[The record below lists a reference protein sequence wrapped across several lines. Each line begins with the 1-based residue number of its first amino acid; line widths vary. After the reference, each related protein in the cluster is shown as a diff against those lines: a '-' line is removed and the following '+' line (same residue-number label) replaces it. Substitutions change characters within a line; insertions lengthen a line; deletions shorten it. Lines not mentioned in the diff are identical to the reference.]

1 LRKTPKPKKDRRA
14 KVLAA
19 PARARTAKKRRK
31 KPTNLSLDPDALA
44 RGEQFGKRHG
54 SSLSQLVTRF
64 LFSLPAQADA
74 SGVPLAELTPAVRR
88 LYGVA
93 AGDSSDRASYRAYLS
108 EKYEGK

>member
-1 LRKTPKPKKDRRA
+1 MRRKKDKRG
-14 KVLAA
+14 KVLTAL
-19 PARARTAKKRRK
+19 PRGRSAKKRRK

-54 SSLSQLVTRF
+54 TSLSQLVTRF
-64 LFSLPAQADA
+64 LFSLPAEADA

-93 AGDSSDRASYRAYLS
+93 AGDASNRASYRAYLS